1 MQKLYTLLAQ
11 DEGQTMAEYG
21 VVLTVITLG
30 ALTAFTLL
38 AAASTGALTRVAG
51 YFT

>member
-1 MQKLYTLLAQ
+1 MQKLYGLLAQ
-11 DEGQTMAEYG
+11 EDAQTMAEYG

-30 ALTAFTLL
+30 CLTAFTLL
-38 AAASTGALTRVAG
+38 AAASTGAISRVAG